1 MKNLPDQH
9 LFAMYTFI
17 TGFEN
22 MSETELSK
30 PILRPGLQDTYFLFI
45 IQYAFLSMLGMLTNI
60 WIIYYITRHK
70 LYRDNTH
77 AFFINLSV
85 CHFVQSALVVPVT
98 LVVIIIHNWILG
110 QFMCYFVPMLQVSCF
125 ESKKMEISQNKINVK
140 KIDISPTNWN
150 ASYLCIEQLFRLF
163 VLRFPND
170 CIQIHFTIF

>member
-1 MKNLPDQH
+1 MATKISNPLQTMNNLPDQH
-9 LFAMYTFI
+9 LYAIYTFI

-125 ESKKMEISQNKINVK
+125 ESWEWNFLK
-140 KIDISPTNWN
+140 TN
-150 ASYLCIEQLFRLF
+150 SM
-163 VLRFPND
+163 
-170 CIQIHFTIF
+170 